1 MKQLAKASA
10 VLGIAQVL
18 GLFFKVVNTKFLA
31 VFLGPYGV
39 GIFNQIIFFYMWVT
53 LFNSLGTRQGIVKYV
68 SEYNA
73 GGDYEEIKKI
83 VVTLGGLLFALSLV
97 VAVISYFFA
106 ARISFLLFA
115 SYEYTKL
122 VALACLAIPQTIL
135 MSFYLSLIYAF
146 RPIKQISFFIV
157 AESALAVLLLV
168 PMVYFFGLPGAVA
181 NIILLTSCQLLM
193 VWWIYHRYC
202 PVKVGLRDFRLFE
215 LAAIQRVMNYGLVH
229 LVVQVVQYLVLT
241 ILFRRLIITNL
252 GIEANGIY
260 SPAYGMSFQSMLII
274 SATIYIYSF
283 TKISEAKQ
291 LSEVRSEVSNLL
303 RLGLLIMTPVFFV
316 LISYRKF
323 LIILLYTDKFLPVT
337 QIMPIQFVG
346 DFFRIIGLAVAL
358 PLLARANLKAM
369 LGFDLS
375 MYLIFYGLASVLV
388 PKYGLT
394 GAAVSY
400 LTMYVLYLL
409 AVLPYMRHYIG
420 FRLEKKNYWLILLS
434 FTVLIIA
441 GRLDLGLAH
450 LIPVTILLLGSWGM
464 LSLTKEEKKYVREK
478 MGEVLVKV
486 RS

>member
-1 MKQLAKASA
+1 MKQLAKATA
-10 VLGIAQVL
+10 ALGIAQVL
-18 GLFFKVVNTKFLA
+18 ALLFKLVNTKFLA

-39 GIFNQIIFFYMWVT
+39 GIFNQIVFFFMWAV
-53 LFNSLGTRQGIVKYV
+53 LFNSLGTRQGLVKYV

-73 GGDYEEIKKI
+73 RGDFEEIKKI
-83 VVTLGGLLFALSLV
+83 MVTLGVLLFAFSLV
-97 VAVISYFFA
+97 VTAVSYFLA

-122 VALACLAIPQTIL
+122 VAIACLAIPQTIL
-135 MSFYLSLIYAF
+135 MTFYLSLVYAF

-168 PMVYFFGLPGAVA
+168 PMVYFFGLTGAVT
-181 NIILLTSCQLLM
+181 NISLLTFCQLLM
-193 VWWIYHRYC
+193 VWWMYHRYC
-202 PVKVGLRDFRLFE
+202 PVRVGLRDFRLFE
-215 LAAIQRVMNYGLVH
+215 LAALRRVMNYGLVH

-260 SPAYGMSFQSMLII
+260 SPAYGMSSQAILII

-283 TKISEAKQ
+283 TKISEARQ

-303 RLGLLIMTPVFFV
+303 RLGLLIMTPVFFI

-323 LIILLYTDKFLPVT
+323 LILLLYTDKFLPVT
-337 QIMPIQFVG
+337 QIMPIQFMG

-369 LGFDLS
+369 FVFDLS
-375 MYLIFYGLASVLV
+375 MYLVFYGIASVLV

-400 LTMYVLYLL
+400 LAMYVLYLL
-409 AVLPYMRHYIG
+409 AVLPYMRHYIDL
-420 FRLEKKNYWLILLS
+420 RLEKKNYWLILLS
-434 FTVLIIA
+434 FLVLITA
-441 GRLDLGLAH
+441 GQLDLGLGY
-450 LIPVTILLLGSWGM
+450 LIPATILLLGSWGM
-464 LSLTKEEKKYVREK
+464 LSLTKEEKQYVREK

-486 RS
+486 RK